1 MEILLSGG
9 RKINADMVILSI
21 GVRPNSALAADAGL
35 ALNERGG
42 IVVNGHLQTSVPN
55 IYAVEM

>member
-1 MEILLSGG
+1 
-9 RKINADMVILSI
+9 MVILSI

-55 IYAVEM
+55 IYAVGDVIEVTQLLRVIKP